1 MPPLTSTIPG
11 LASQTLVYV
20 TQTDRAGPEA
30 PTLGKATETL
40 SQFVA
45 RILDQ
50 LSLSA
55 WLPSAALVLL
65 VAFTVTLGSVLDE
78 HDPPMEV
85 STALTEALA
94 RMTQVKL
101 GGAVLVL
108 AAIVVLT
115 MLTQAFAFEAIRTL
129 EGYWGTARPVE
140 LVADVC
146 SGWHGRRRQWLRDRE
161 SDLTE
166 RAWWSAS
173 RSLLEREVDRH
184 ERGLPPDLT
193 PDMIEVRGAAVL
205 KRSPLVSI
213 KDVKT
218 RLKALRIPWEQ
229 YADPGLIRRRI
240 NVAKRLR
247 DYPDAER
254 LLPTRLGNVLRRHE
268 DMTGERQL
276 EFFMHG
282 VFDGLPFSMQVAHD
296 EQRNRLDL
304 YCSMVFVL
312 ALAGVVT
319 VARLW
324 AYDWYAWGAAAITV
338 VAIWLTYRAAV
349 ASARS
354 YGGILVTISS
364 YVHERQQRGSSV
376 PTTAG
381 GAREARPEYQSPDNT
396 QLAEGDRAKN

>member
-1 MPPLTSTIPG
+1 MPPLTSTISG

-30 PTLGKATETL
+30 PTPGKATETL

-65 VAFTVTLGSVLDE
+65 VAFAVALGLVLDE
-78 HDPPMEV
+78 DDPPREV

-129 EGYWGTARPVE
+129 EGYWGTSRPVE
-140 LVADVC
+140 LVADAC
-146 SGWHGRRRQWLRDRE
+146 SGWHGRRRQWLQDRHT
-161 SDLTE
+161 DLTE

-173 RSLLEREVDRH
+173 KSLHEREVDRH

-193 PDMIEVRGAAVL
+193 PDMIEVCGASVL
-205 KRSPLVSI
+205 RRPPLVSI
-213 KDVKT
+213 RDAKT
-218 RLKALRIPWEQ
+218 RLKALHIPWEKH
-229 YADPGLIRRRI
+229 ADPGLMRRRI

-254 LLPTRLGNVLRRHE
+254 LMPTRLGNVLRRHE
-268 DMTGERQL
+268 DMTGERRL
-276 EFFMHG
+276 EFFMHR
-282 VFDGLPFSMQVAHD
+282 VFDDLPLSMQVGHD
-296 EQRNRLDL
+296 VQRNRLDL

-312 ALAGVVT
+312 GLAGVVT

-324 AYDWYAWGAAAITV
+324 AHDSYAWGAAAITV
-338 VAIWLTYRAAV
+338 VAIWFTNRAAI

-354 YGGILVTISS
+354 YGGILVTISDL
-364 YVHERQQRGSSV
+364 VHRKQQHGSRV
-376 PTTAG
+376 LTTAKDVERKG
-381 GAREARPEYQSPDNT
+381 PAKHAPDGT
-396 QLAEGDRAKN
+396 GLAAGESAKD

>member
-1 MPPLTSTIPG
+1 MPPLTSTIPR

-30 PTLGKATETL
+30 PTPGKATETL

-65 VAFTVTLGSVLDE
+65 VAFAVALGSVLDE
-78 HDPPMEV
+78 DDPPREV

-129 EGYWGTARPVE
+129 EGYWGTSRPVE

-146 SGWHGRRRQWLRDRE
+146 SGWHGRRRQWLQDRHA
-161 SDLTE
+161 DLTE

-173 RSLLEREVDRH
+173 KSLHEREVDRH

-193 PDMIEVRGAAVL
+193 PDMIEVCGASVL
-205 KRSPLVSI
+205 RRPPLVSI
-213 KDVKT
+213 RDAKT
-218 RLKALRIPWEQ
+218 RLKALHIPWEKH
-229 YADPGLIRRRI
+229 ADPGLMRRRI

-254 LLPTRLGNVLRRHE
+254 LMPTRLGNVLRRHE
-268 DMTGERQL
+268 DMTGERRL
-276 EFFMHG
+276 EFFMHR
-282 VFDGLPFSMQVAHD
+282 VFDDLPLSMQVAHNV
-296 EQRNRLDL
+296 QRNRLDL

-324 AYDWYAWGAAAITV
+324 AHDSYAWGAAAITV
-338 VAIWLTYRAAV
+338 VAIWFTNRAAI

-354 YGGILVTISS
+354 YGGILVTISDL
-364 YVHERQQRGSSV
+364 VHRKQQHGSRV
-376 PTTAG
+376 LTTAKDVE
-381 GAREARPEYQSPDNT
+381 REGPAKHAPDGT
-396 QLAEGDRAKN
+396 GHAAGESAKD